1 MKEMVSCGVCPF
13 AYQEC
18 RVGPGV
24 CKVSVEL
31 RELKDPSQYA
41 YTASRGSAS
50 CPYKGVMLG
59 PKLYEA
65 RVKSVVPSKPE
76 KEEGGNYGSEIC

>member
-1 MKEMVSCGVCPF
+1 MKVKVSCGVCPF

-18 RVGPGV
+18 RVGSAA

-41 YTASRGSAS
+41 HRAANGSAH

-65 RVKSVVPSKPE
+65 RVKSVVLPKPE
-76 KEEGGNYGSEIC
+76 KGEVE